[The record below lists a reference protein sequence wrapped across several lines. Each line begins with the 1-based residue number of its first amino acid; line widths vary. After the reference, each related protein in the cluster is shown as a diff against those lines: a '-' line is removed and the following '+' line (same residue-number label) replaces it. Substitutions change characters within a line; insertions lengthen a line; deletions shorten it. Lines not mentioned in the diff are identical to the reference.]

1 MAVSEKKVTGKF
13 YRIWSATD
21 KLWHRISFWTH
32 ANDVEFNDG
41 KTAQTKVGAIKG
53 ITTSTNTNETGY
65 AADATTIT
73 TLNQSVTT
81 LNQSVTELNQSL
93 GNLKLNGLGNLKLN
107 GLSSLKIDA
116 GTVVKEVKS
125 GNNSFVLFDFQQVK
139 DIFDLQDISATDI
152 VILVSNGDGKA
163 FPFHL
168 EGVTFL
174 NNSWYVVF
182 KDTLQG
188 DMNCRVQ
195 YVMFYCEH

>member
-13 YRIWSATD
+13 YRIWSTAD

-53 ITTSTNTNETGY
+53 ITTSTNTAETGY
-65 AADATTIT
+65 AADATT
-73 TLNQSVTT
+73 VTT

-93 GNLKLNGLGNLKLN
+93 GNLKTDLNLN
-107 GLSSLKIDA
+107 GLSNIKIDA

-125 GNNSFVLFDFQQVK
+125 GNNSFVLFSFQQVA
-139 DIFDLQDISATDI
+139 DIFKLQNFSVTDI

-163 FPFHL
+163 FPVHL
-168 EGVTFL
+168 EGVTFM

-182 KDTLQG
+182 KDILQG

-195 YVMFYCEH
+195 YVMFYCKH

>member
-13 YRIWSATD
+13 YRIWSTAD

-53 ITTSTNTNETGY
+53 ITTSTNTAETGY
-65 AADATTIT
+65 AADATT
-73 TLNQSVTT
+73 VTT

-93 GNLKLNGLGNLKLN
+93 GNLKTDLNLN
-107 GLSSLKIDA
+107 GLSNIKIDA

-125 GNNSFVLFDFQQVK
+125 GNNSFVLFSFQQVA
-139 DIFDLQDISATDI
+139 DIFKLQNFSVTDI

-163 FPFHL
+163 FPAHL
-168 EGVTFL
+168 EGVTFM
-174 NNSWYVVF
+174 NNSWFVVF
-182 KDTLQG
+182 KDILQG
-188 DMNCRVQ
+188 DINCRVQ
-195 YVMFYCEH
+195 YVMFYCKH

>member
-13 YRIWSATD
+13 YRIWSAAD

-41 KTAQTKVGAIKG
+41 KTAQTKLGDIKG
-53 ITTSTNTNETGY
+53 ITVSTNTKEIGY
-65 AADATTIT
+65 AADAT
-73 TLNQSVTT
+73 SVAE

-93 GNLKLNGLGNLKLN
+93 DNLKLNGLGNLKLN

-116 GTVVKEVKS
+116 STVVKEVKS
-125 GNNSFVLFDFQQVK
+125 GNNSFVLFNLQQVK
-139 DIFDLQDISATDI
+139 DIFDLQNLSPTDI

-163 FPFHL
+163 FPSHI

-174 NNSWYVVF
+174 NNSWHVVF
-182 KDTLQG
+182 KDVLQG

>member
-13 YRIWSATD
+13 YRIWSAAD

-53 ITTSTNTNETGY
+53 ITTSTNTAETGY
-65 AADATTIT
+65 AADATTVT

-81 LNQSVTELNQSL
+81 LNQSL
-93 GNLKLNGLGNLKLN
+93 GNLKTDLNLN
-107 GLSSLKIDA
+107 GLSSIKIDA
-116 GTVVKEVKS
+116 GTVVKKVKS
-125 GNNSFVLFDFQQVK
+125 GNNSFVLFNFQQVAE
-139 DIFDLQDISATDI
+139 IFGLQTLSATDI

-163 FPFHL
+163 FPVHL

-174 NNSWYVVF
+174 NDNWYVVF
-182 KDTLQG
+182 KDILQM

-195 YVMFYCEH
+195 YVMFYCKH